1 MECFNSLSYSVKNL
15 LYQLPMNCAEICK
28 EISSEIHNS
37 EILQGIIYFLV
48 DSWTLVKRKNNIWNF
63 STIICLPTTCVLE
76 AVEVFNGEKLFCQ
89 ILFLLSEEQ
98 KFNAV
103 KELCSLLKMFP
114 NKYSILRKN
123 FCEEASTCYIK
134 NLLSISRPVVL
145 SIGCDI
151 LNGILDS
158 LFADI
163 KSDNIQNLLWILS
176 AILEKFDY
184 FLEKNSF
191 YLNKFNTSS
200 ASDLSSLNLY
210 EREQVKKLNLY
221 EREQVKKLKQFCCDL
236 ENLRFD
242 NEMFCEKKIF
252 ENEDILLVLSNIVFR
267 LSNAFENLQ
276 MQNIFETIS
285 EEHFVVIL
293 VKLKHVT
300 QVLSENQDAGNIYK
314 SFLSSSMH
322 FFKVLSLMD
331 LNNRT
336 IKYVC
341 VDASTSDLL
350 QLRKQLKLADC
361 RKMLSRCLE
370 LKDQKE
376 KFFIAVHRLNHL
388 YFGHKEVFD
397 WLLQYEDLN
406 TENAEL
412 WVKTLWTYTI
422 RFCCFDVLKR
432 YVEIVHDR
440 FTKGLYNVLTK
451 SFQELILKCIDHLS
465 ISTCNNLLFE
475 LIEHFCSGKSLLWP
489 PCIATPI
496 TFERNLNEVLNK
508 LTDSE
513 EPNIQ
518 SFKNVAQLCLI
529 SPFVVLKEVVNRC
542 LRKDLKVSI
551 LIKIVENMPTLLEL
565 YVVSDVTQ
573 FPAVT
578 STSID
583 VSDVTQL
590 PAVIYFSHTFHV
602 LLCEKYKSEK
612 IMYQLLVGLI
622 NDSSS
627 VKLLKSIV
635 IWFIYPSLNGSV
647 TSYNLNFSLELL
659 EAFSVFKKIWNIGEI
674 LKVIKLLL
682 SFVEKEATVDL
693 VYKNLISMI
702 GLLTYQYELCAI
714 DDSVTVQLKTL
725 AKTLKWFNSFYFYKL
740 FKQYKV
746 FHPFCVPQSVLAFSD
761 INNQLYESVV
771 DPLYNTDE
779 GKWQGLIEIFVACQ
793 ESGETFIEKI
803 PTTSI
808 DDEIQS
814 IIEAVVNIF
823 GKGICFYKA
832 KLVVASLKK
841 LIQKSKIEGVTSFVS
856 EDLQNANETH
866 DTCFS
871 FLVMVQTYT
880 SVFLKDTFDSVATA
894 VLLKIL
900 HQFFVNAKEIR
911 KSQVVIFLCLYFFEQ
926 LIYAVAM
933 LSDKS
938 MGHLELLLV
947 ELLRFILSCLK
958 QLNDKTIA
966 SKVLLKCEET
976 LSMINT
982 NHVINEIFSSEKKLF
997 I

>member
-1 MECFNSLSYSVKNL
+1 MESFNRLSYSVKNL
-15 LYQLPMNCAEICK
+15 LYQLPLNCAELCK
-28 EISSEIHNS
+28 EISYEIHNS
-37 EILQGIIYFLV
+37 EILRGIIYFLV
-48 DSWTLVKRKNNIWNF
+48 DSWTLIKENNNIWNF
-63 STIICLPTTCVLE
+63 STTVCLHTTCVLE

-89 ILFLLSEEQ
+89 ILFLLPEEQ

-103 KELCSLLKMFP
+103 KELCSLLKVFP
-114 NKYSILRKN
+114 NKYAVLRRQ
-123 FCEEASTCYIK
+123 FCEQASTCYIK
-134 NLLSISRPVVL
+134 NLLNISRPVVL

-158 LFADI
+158 LFAEI
-163 KSDNIQNLLWILS
+163 KNDNIQNLLWILS

-191 YLNKFNTSS
+191 YFNKFNTSS
-200 ASDLSSLNLY
+200 ASDLSL
-210 EREQVKKLNLY
+210 LNLY
-221 EREQVKKLKQFCCDL
+221 EREQVKKLKQFCCNL
-236 ENLRFD
+236 ENLQFD
-242 NEMFCEKKIF
+242 NEMFCQKKTF
-252 ENEDILLVLSNIVFR
+252 ENKNILLVLSNIVFR

-276 MQNIFETIS
+276 MHNIFETIS

-293 VKLKHVT
+293 VKLKHLT
-300 QVLSENQDAGNIYK
+300 QVLSENQDSGNIYK
-314 SFLSSSMH
+314 SFLSLSMH

-361 RKMLSRCLE
+361 RKMLSRWLE

-376 KFFIAVHRLNHL
+376 KFFIGVYRLNHL
-388 YFGHKEVFD
+388 YFGHKEVLD

-412 WVKTLWTYTI
+412 WVKTLWTYAI
-422 RFCCFDVLKR
+422 RFCCFDVLKQF
-432 YVEIVHDR
+432 VEIVHDR

-475 LIEHFCSGKSLLWP
+475 LIEHFCSGKSLVWP
-489 PCIATPI
+489 PCKATPI

-518 SFKNVAQLCLI
+518 SFKNIAQLCLI
-529 SPFVVLKEVVNRC
+529 SPFVVLKEVVHRC

-551 LIKIVENMPTLLEL
+551 LNKIIENMPTLLDL

-612 IMYQLLVGLI
+612 IMHQLLVGLI

-627 VKLLKSIV
+627 VKLLQSIV
-635 IWFIYPSLNGSV
+635 TWFIYPSLNGSV
-647 TSYNLNFSLELL
+647 TYNLNFSLELL

-674 LKVIKLLL
+674 LEVIKLLL
-682 SFVEKEATVDL
+682 SFVEKETTVDL
-693 VYKNLISMI
+693 VYKNLIAMI
-702 GLLTYQYELCAI
+702 GLLTYQYESCAI
-714 DDSVTVQLKTL
+714 DDSVTVQLKAL

-740 FKQYKV
+740 FKQYNI
-746 FHPFCVPQSVLAFSD
+746 FHRFCVPESVLAFSD

-808 DDEIQS
+808 DDEIQT

-832 KLVVASLKK
+832 KLVVASLKM
-841 LIQKSKIEGVTSFVS
+841 LIQKHKIEGVTSFVS
-856 EDLQNANETH
+856 EDLQNGC
-866 DTCFS
+866 CFFMS
-871 FLVMVQTYT
+871 LLFRTTY
-880 SVFLKDTFDSVATA
+880 
-894 VLLKIL
+894 
-900 HQFFVNAKEIR
+900 
-911 KSQVVIFLCLYFFEQ
+911 LCCCD
-926 LIYAVAM
+926 A
-933 LSDKS
+933 
-938 MGHLELLLV
+938 
-947 ELLRFILSCLK
+947 
-958 QLNDKTIA
+958 
-966 SKVLLKCEET
+966 
-976 LSMINT
+976 
-982 NHVINEIFSSEKKLF
+982 
-997 I
+997 